1 MTTRFDIDT
10 AVSPC
15 GAGRFEATLDGGWFI
30 GRGPNGGYVAA
41 ILVNALSQAVGD
53 GKRELRSITIHYLR
67 PPAKGPVHIETAI
80 ERSGRTLTTV
90 TARMFQQEELQAIA
104 IAAFATGRGGPEF
117 HQHSMPDVPPPEAC
131 DPMGESIVPIHRRFV
146 HRVAMGPQIFEGEK
160 TRAAI
165 TGGWLNLR
173 EGRPLDAALL
183 VAYTDAWPPAVFAS
197 SELPPTARNVPT
209 IDLSVHV
216 RAPELSRVGP
226 TDPVLAVF
234 RTREVRDGYL
244 EEDGEI
250 WSRDGEL
257 LAHSRQLGLFL

>member
-1 MTTRFDIDT
+1 
-10 AVSPC
+10 
-15 GAGRFEATLDGGWFI
+15 
-30 GRGPNGGYVAA
+30 
-41 ILVNALSQAVGD
+41 
-53 GKRELRSITIHYLR
+53 
-67 PPAKGPVHIETAI
+67 
-80 ERSGRTLTTV
+80 
-90 TARMFQQEELQAIA
+90 
-104 IAAFATGRGGPEF
+104 
-117 HQHSMPDVPPPEAC
+117 MPDVPPPEAC
-131 DPMGESIVPIHRRFV
+131 DPRGESIVPIHRRFV
-146 HRVAMGPQIFEGEK
+146 HRVARGPQLFEGEK

-226 TDPVLAVF
+226 ADPVLAVF